1 MIAHLNGD
9 YETVDYLQ
17 SKSIRL
23 YDNVEDEEYPPHWHN
38 AIEMIMPLE
47 NPYTIICSG
56 REYSLKERDIMI
68 IPAGKIHS
76 IQANPGRRL
85 ILLCDNGLIDGV
97 KTLSE
102 LCTVVSEPFAVN
114 ESWGTDILRSLG
126 HIMEEIYTLY
136 FEYGALSD
144 IYMYMKILSLFTHIR
159 EYQLSRLVPEDSEK
173 YSETIHKI
181 LGYIEKNYMND
192 ISLDGLSKV
201 AGYSTCHFSR
211 IFKKYS
217 GTTFINYLNN
227 RRVSAAELMLLEDNI
242 SVTEAAAAVGFSS
255 LTTFNR
261 VFKEING
268 CTPSEFKKLYR
279 TAKIV

>member
-1 MIAHLNGD
+1 
-9 YETVDYLQ
+9 
-17 SKSIRL
+17 
-23 YDNVEDEEYPPHWHN
+23 
-38 AIEMIMPLE
+38 
-47 NPYTIICSG
+47 
-56 REYSLKERDIMI
+56 
-68 IPAGKIHS
+68 
-76 IQANPGRRL
+76 
-85 ILLCDNGLIDGV
+85 
-97 KTLSE
+97 
-102 LCTVVSEPFAVN
+102 
-114 ESWGTDILRSLG
+114 
-126 HIMEEIYTLY
+126 
-136 FEYGALSD
+136 
-144 IYMYMKILSLFTHIR
+144 
-159 EYQLSRLVPEDSEK
+159 
-173 YSETIHKI
+173 
-181 LGYIEKNYMND
+181 MND

-242 SVTEAAAAVGFSS
+242 SVTEAASAVGFSS